1 MTLCRMPNAR
11 CFDVIVRCIIAEHN
25 SIRPCG
31 NERRPTMKW
40 EYHFFV
46 VATGQSLVESSIN
59 ELGKVRLGIGD
70 NLHEPEWCYLFRI

>member
-1 MTLCRMPNAR
+1 MPNAR

-59 ELGKVRLGIGD
+59 ELGKEGWELVTTYMNPSGATYFVFKRPIK
-70 NLHEPEWCYLFRI
+70 